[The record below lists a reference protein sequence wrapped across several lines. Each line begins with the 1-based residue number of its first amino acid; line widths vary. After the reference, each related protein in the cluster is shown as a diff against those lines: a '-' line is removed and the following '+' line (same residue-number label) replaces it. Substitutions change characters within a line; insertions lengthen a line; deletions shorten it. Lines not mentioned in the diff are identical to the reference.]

1 MTEFMP
7 EPELDPKV
15 RIIIQAREASAITW
29 GDYATIS
36 GVSRETLYR
45 WTKYLKPKDKLRLNI
60 AYTLAVRLNR
70 AVAEGLLPIEQK
82 LKPKERRTYLRKI
95 VAQMASK

>member
-1 MTEFMP
+1 MP
-7 EPELDPKV
+7 ETALDPKV
-15 RIIIQAREASAITW
+15 MVIMQAREASAITW
-29 GDYATIS
+29 GDYATLS

-60 AYTLAVRLNR
+60 AYTLAVRLNK
-70 AVAEGLLPIEQK
+70 AVDQGLLPIEQK

-95 VAQMASK
+95 VAQMAGK

>member
-1 MTEFMP
+1 MP
-7 EPELDPKV
+7 ETSLDPKV
-15 RIIIQAREASAITW
+15 MVIMQAREASAITW
-29 GDYATIS
+29 GDYATLS

-60 AYTLAVRLNR
+60 AYTLAVRLNK
-70 AVAEGLLPIEQK
+70 AVEQGLLPIEQK

-95 VAQMASK
+95 VAQMAGK